1 MFPVIRNLLQKRY
14 PDVRIIPANE
24 FPGLMDIE
32 PEAIPKLL
40 KEKGCDGVIIGN
52 AA

>member
-1 MFPVIRNLLQKRY
+1 
-14 PDVRIIPANE
+14 
-24 FPGLMDIE
+24 MDIE